1 MKPIPP
7 TGRTRAWCVFDG
19 KSPAVSPASK
29 NLTEGTATFLV
40 GLALKLFT
48 GGVEIPVLTLTKV
61 GVVLMAVGGC
71 LVLLGLVQAGRTAGS
86 RH

>member
-1 MKPIPP
+1 
-7 TGRTRAWCVFDG
+7 
-19 KSPAVSPASK
+19 VSPASK

-48 GGVEIPVLTLTKV
+48 GGVETPVLTLTKV

-71 LVLLGLVQAGRTAGS
+71 LVLLGLVQAGTAAGA
-86 RH
+86 RR